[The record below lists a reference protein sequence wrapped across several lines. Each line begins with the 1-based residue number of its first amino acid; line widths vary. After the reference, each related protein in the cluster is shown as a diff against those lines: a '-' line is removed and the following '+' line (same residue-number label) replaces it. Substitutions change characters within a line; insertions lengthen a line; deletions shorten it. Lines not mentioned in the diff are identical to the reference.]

1 MESIKTNS
9 ERYYD
14 ALLVDPREAAK
25 ILKKILEDEKH
36 MEKKKELKKKCYGK
50 K

>member
-14 ALLVDPREAAK
+14 ALLENPKRANK
-25 ILKKILEDEKH
+25 ILNEILEDEKNVK
-36 MEKKKELKKKCYGK
+36 EKELKENENAKI
-50 K
+50 